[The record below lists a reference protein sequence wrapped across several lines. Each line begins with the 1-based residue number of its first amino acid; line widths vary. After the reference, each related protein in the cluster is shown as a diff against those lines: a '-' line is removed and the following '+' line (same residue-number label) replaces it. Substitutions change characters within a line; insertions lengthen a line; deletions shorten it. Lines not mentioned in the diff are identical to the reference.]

1 MSAMFAAKKIEN
13 RGDQLTDLDHVTGL
27 ELPRPTTRKLNCAQ
41 HVFLNCHFNLC
52 NKKIQMKSL
61 IVDGIEVKF
70 PFEPYPSQ
78 EIYIH
83 KVVTSLKKEF
93 DAVLESPT
101 GTGKTLC
108 LLTAVLSFR
117 NSLENQP
124 KVVYASRTHSQLA
137 QVVRELKRL
146 RQNGYKV
153 NMSVMGGRNKTCIHP
168 DVSRQMGLR
177 ATFFLFASTFRQR
190 RPLFKRAKSKC
201 SASNVQEYVFSEQVR
216 L

>member
-1 MSAMFAAKKIEN
+1 MSATCAAKKIEN
-13 RGDQLTDLDHVTGL
+13 RGDQLTDHDLATGL
-27 ELPRPTTRKLNCAQ
+27 ELPSTTRKLNCAQ

-78 EIYIH
+78 EVYIH

-117 NSLENQP
+117 KSLENQP

-146 RQNGYKV
+146 RRNGYRV

-168 DVSRQMGLR
+168 DVSRQIGLR
-177 ATFFLFASTFRQR
+177 AINLRNLLVEF
-190 RPLFKRAKSKC
+190 
-201 SASNVQEYVFSEQVR
+201 
-216 L
+216 